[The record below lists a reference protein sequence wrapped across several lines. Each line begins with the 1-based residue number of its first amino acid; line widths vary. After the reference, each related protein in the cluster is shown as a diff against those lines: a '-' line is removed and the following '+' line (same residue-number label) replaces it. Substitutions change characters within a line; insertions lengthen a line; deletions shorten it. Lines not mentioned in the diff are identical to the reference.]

1 MSRLQTLHQ
10 HELLTRLLHL
20 ARAQH
25 DALLQERLD
34 QFLALMGERE
44 QIIADLIANAEQ
56 APPPNVTVLPRA
68 GWDIS
73 DPDVKAAIDGL
84 LRSVLTQDD
93 ENERLLR
100 TQLGDLV
107 RALGRVNL
115 GYTTARGYAA
125 ALATAQVGRELDIAN

>member
-1 MSRLQTLHQ
+1 MSRLQALRQ
-10 HELLTRLLHL
+10 HELLTRLLQL
-20 ARAQH
+20 SRAQH

-44 QIIADLIANAEQ
+44 QIVDDLLANADQ

-68 GWDIS
+68 GPGAS
-73 DPDVKAAIDGL
+73 DRDLKASIGTL
-84 LRSVLTQDD
+84 LCSVLNQDD
-93 ENERLLR
+93 ENERVLR
-100 TQLGDLV
+100 EQLGDLV
-107 RALGRVNL
+107 QALSRINL